1 MVEHSFRKAEVE
13 GSTPSIGCMKPH
25 SLFSK
30 QFFGVVR
37 DYLRKNFYWCIFWGI
52 ILQIAGNLLR
62 SVHIYQIAG
71 NFLRPVH
78 NYPQEFTILTT
89 FMTTFSYLFL
99 LSGTALLLLGFYFY
113 VKSKHQHSL
122 WCLFALLPII
132 GWVVLVLL
140 KSKNPLPLS
149 KENS

>member
-1 MVEHSFRKAEVE
+1 MLESKYQKLQDILRELRKIAVRYSGGLARSF
-13 GSTPSIGCMKPH
+13 P
-25 SLFSK
+25 
-30 QFFGVVR
+30 VVG

-52 ILQIAGNLLR
+52 ILQIAGSL
-62 SVHIYQIAG
+62 
-71 NFLRPVH
+71 LRPVH
-78 NYPQEFTILTT
+78 NYRQEFTIVTT

-113 VKSKHQHSL
+113 VKSKYRHSI

-132 GWVVLVLL
+132 GWIVLVLL
-140 KSKNPLPLS
+140 KDKNPLPLS